1 MLVARVSVLVADQIR
16 AKNFYSGKLN
26 FAAGDHSAT
35 HHPRSSF
42 APRTFR
48 SPVPSATAQFDVT
61 WPQKL
66 RLPETQPPF
75 YSIHDSRAQDLLASE
90 VVAFA
95 HIDIGWHSPK
105 PNEAEND

>member
-1 MLVARVSVLVADQIR
+1 MLVARVSVLVADKIR

-48 SPVPSATAQFDVT
+48 SPAPSATAQFDVT
-61 WPQKL
+61 W
-66 RLPETQPPF
+66 
-75 YSIHDSRAQDLLASE
+75 A
-90 VVAFA
+90 
-95 HIDIGWHSPK
+95 
-105 PNEAEND
+105 AEPTPARNATIILFNS